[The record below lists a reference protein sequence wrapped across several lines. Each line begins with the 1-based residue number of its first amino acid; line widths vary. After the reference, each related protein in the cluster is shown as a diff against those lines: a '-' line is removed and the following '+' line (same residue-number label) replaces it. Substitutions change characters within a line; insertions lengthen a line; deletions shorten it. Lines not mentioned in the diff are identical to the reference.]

1 MSQIV
6 DIKSKLNGSVE
17 EKKLSIDEFKNIV
30 LTDYRI
36 AQQSRQASLT
46 GRKEVLTG
54 KAKFGIFGDGKE
66 LAQIAMA
73 KAFKKG
79 DWRSGYYRDQTFML
93 ATGQLN
99 LEQFFAQLYANPDVN
114 LEPHSA
120 GRQMNAHFATRL
132 LNEDGS
138 WKNQKEQ
145 YNTSADMSP
154 TAGQM
159 PRLLG
164 LAYASKVYR
173 NDKNLAGKTE
183 FSVNGNEVAFGTI
196 GDASTSE
203 GLFWETMNAATV
215 LQVPLAMSVWDDGYG
230 ISVEKKYQTTKQS
243 ISAALRGFERD
254 EDNDGLLIY
263 NVRGWDY
270 AALCEAYEKGVAIC
284 REQHIPVLFHIEEL
298 TQPQGHSTSG
308 SHERYKSKD
317 RLAFEQEYDCIAQ
330 FKKWIT
336 ENAIATAEELEAIE
350 NEAKE
355 AVKQARRK
363 AWDDFLAPIKKQVA
377 ETAALLSDI
386 ANASEHKAA
395 LESIK
400 TNLVSLPD
408 PARHNVLQALKKALQ
423 ATRGESN
430 PAIEK
435 AKAYLKN
442 RADEGAALYNTFT
455 HSDSPLSPL
464 KLKAIKPEYAEDAKP
479 VDGREVLRDNY
490 DAILANIPEF
500 LIFGEDAGKIG
511 GVNQTLEGMQAKY
524 GEQRVGDT
532 GIREATIVGQGI
544 GMALRGLRP
553 VAEIQYLDY
562 LLYAVQTLSDDLASL
577 TYRTAGGQRS
587 PMIISTRGHRLEGV
601 WHSGS
606 PMGMIINS
614 LRGIHVCVPR
624 NMTQA
629 AGFYNTLLAGDEP
642 GIVIEP
648 LNGYRI
654 KELLPSNL
662 GEFRT
667 PLGEAEILIEGTD
680 VTLVT
685 YGSCIR
691 IAQEGI
697 NQLKALG
704 ISVELIDAQT
714 LLPFDLSGTIVKSLQ
729 KTNRVVFMDEDVPG
743 GATAYMLQQVIEIQ
757 EGYKYLDSTPV
768 TLTAKAHRPSFG
780 SDGDYFSKPAAED
793 VFDTIYSLMCEAK
806 PAQFKPLY

>member
-1 MSQIV
+1 
-6 DIKSKLNGSVE
+6 
-17 EKKLSIDEFKNIV
+17 
-30 LTDYRI
+30 
-36 AQQSRQASLT
+36 
-46 GRKEVLTG
+46 
-54 KAKFGIFGDGKE
+54 
-66 LAQIAMA
+66 
-73 KAFKKG
+73 
-79 DWRSGYYRDQTFML
+79 
-93 ATGQLN
+93 
-99 LEQFFAQLYANPDVN
+99 
-114 LEPHSA
+114 
-120 GRQMNAHFATRL
+120 
-132 LNEDGS
+132 
-138 WKNQKEQ
+138 
-145 YNTSADMSP
+145 
-154 TAGQM
+154 
-159 PRLLG
+159 
-164 LAYASKVYR
+164 
-173 NDKNLAGKTE
+173 
-183 FSVNGNEVAFGTI
+183 
-196 GDASTSE
+196 
-203 GLFWETMNAATV
+203 
-215 LQVPLAMSVWDDGYG
+215 
-230 ISVEKKYQTTKQS
+230 
-243 ISAALRGFERD
+243 
-254 EDNDGLLIY
+254 
-263 NVRGWDY
+263 
-270 AALCEAYEKGVAIC
+270 
-284 REQHIPVLFHIEEL
+284 
-298 TQPQGHSTSG
+298 
-308 SHERYKSKD
+308 
-317 RLAFEQEYDCIAQ
+317 
-330 FKKWIT
+330 
-336 ENAIATAEELEAIE
+336 
-350 NEAKE
+350 
-355 AVKQARRK
+355 
-363 AWDDFLAPIKKQVA
+363 
-377 ETAALLSDI
+377 
-386 ANASEHKAA
+386 
-395 LESIK
+395 
-400 TNLVSLPD
+400 
-408 PARHNVLQALKKALQ
+408 
-423 ATRGESN
+423 
-430 PAIEK
+430 
-435 AKAYLKN
+435 
-442 RADEGAALYNTFT
+442 
-455 HSDSPLSPL
+455 
-464 KLKAIKPEYAEDAKP
+464 
-479 VDGREVLRDNY
+479 LRDNY

-577 TYRTAGGQRS
+577 TYRTAGGQRA